1 MQSSSSSYESLPL
14 STIDNSLPIQSIE
27 NVTENQ
33 DVAYA
38 RSKLNAAR
46 QRLDTCQSAIN
57 NRLKTAIEANLQ
69 DFKNDPNYQTLVR
82 LKTTADSE
90 VRRAEAELKI
100 KEAEKDL
107 NGWKF
112 SQLRAGKDLSQVIQS
127 AAYKHLSKKI
137 EIAQKSKDAEER
149 LKDAEKI
156 VEAEEF
162 FLKEYEISRL
172 AEGWT
177 FSHIVTDPTFQQLQA
192 KLSEKEL
199 VRDAIRRE
207 ISSLQDDDGRK

>member
-14 STIDNSLPIQSIE
+14 STIDTSLPIQSIE

-46 QRLDTCQSAIN
+46 QRLDTCQSAID
-57 NRLKTAIEANLQ
+57 NRFKTAIEANLQ
-69 DFKNDPNYQTLVR
+69 DFKNDPNYQTLVQ
-82 LKTTADSE
+82 LKTAADSE
-90 VRRAEAELKI
+90 VKRAEAELKI

-112 SQLRAGKDLSQVIQS
+112 SQLRSGKDLSQVSQS

-137 EIAQKSKDAEER
+137 EIAQKSKDAEE
-149 LKDAEKI
+149 I
-156 VEAEEF
+156 VKAEEF

-177 FSHIVTDPTFQQLQA
+177 FSRIVTDPTFQQLQA

-207 ISSLQDDDGRK
+207 ISSLQGDDGRK